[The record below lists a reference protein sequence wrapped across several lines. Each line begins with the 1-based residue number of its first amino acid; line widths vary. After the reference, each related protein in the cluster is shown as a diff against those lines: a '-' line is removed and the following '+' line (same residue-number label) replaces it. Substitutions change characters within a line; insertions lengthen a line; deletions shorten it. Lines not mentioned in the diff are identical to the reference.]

1 MTSDRVV
8 KQISDVEPRRKST
21 MYENDKYID

>member
-1 MTSDRVV
+1 MTSDGVV
-8 KQISDVEPRRKST
+8 KQISDVEQRRKNT